1 MPTTTALEKLSE
13 WLPFAKNNLSPPPSA
28 STSALSQLNPSQLSF
43 QSSSEHPETDDSPD
57 PARWVR
63 VVSVAPGWREKFPSS
78 GTPEARQWLKRQW
91 DIASIVVKG
100 HRQLSSESTLD
111 LSNLDPD
118 PSVLNQGVLAD
129 LGDALGELGN
139 ELSRALRRST

>member
-1 MPTTTALEKLSE
+1 M
-13 WLPFAKNNLSPPPSA
+13 
-28 STSALSQLNPSQLSF
+28 
-43 QSSSEHPETDDSPD
+43 
-57 PARWVR
+57 
-63 VVSVAPGWREKFPSS
+63 APGWREKFPSS